1 MQLMRPLLSALAL
14 VAGLTATSRADDP
27 APTPA
32 VPADPYAPIPADPYA
47 PTPTPVPADDDVMKD
62 ILQQNA
68 AKANEAATSGD
79 EPVTGTVRAGA
90 YHDSDQTTVLR
101 VLGSVGHNYGNWVF
115 SGTVDV
121 DSVTSASVDVRSSPG
136 LSKVDTVTSASG
148 RSSSSGGEMIDTRYQ
163 LSAGAGWKDTS
174 GHALNLTGSAASE
187 NDYQSLSGGINGSYD
202 ILDRNATLLGG
213 FTLTDNWVSSVLD
226 SSIHRKMIAYGW
238 SAGIARVLSPDDA
251 IRVRYDGKD
260 DVGYNSSPY
269 RNVRFGDW
277 TANLGGQKITFMNTI
292 GSADGLIEKTPETRI
307 SHALVGEWVHSL
319 SPGIGLHPELRL
331 SHDSWGVSSL
341 SAGIDLRIAR
351 ASWRMQIGYR
361 YYLQSGADFFQDKYT
376 LDPAMYAYYTS
387 DKELGSQNGH
397 LGRLDLAHVLVD
409 ADGPNDTRVMFNIQ
423 LQAVH
428 YNYPG
433 FVLLPSRDSVFGL
446 VGLSLER

>member
-1 MQLMRPLLSALAL
+1 MQLNRLALALAL
-14 VAGLTATSRADDP
+14 VAGLAATSRADDP
-27 APTPA
+27 APSPPPA
-32 VPADPYAPIPADPYA
+32 PADPYGATPADPYAAPPAA
-47 PTPTPVPADDDVMKD
+47 GNDDVMKE
-62 ILQQNA
+62 ILEQNA
-68 AKANEAATSGD
+68 AKPNETQATTD
-79 EPVTGTVRAGA
+79 EPITGTVRAGA
-90 YHDSDQTTVLR
+90 YTDSDKTTVLR
-101 VLGSVGHNYGNWVF
+101 VMGAVGHNFGNWVF
-115 SGTVDV
+115 NASVDV

-148 RSSSSGGEMIDTRYQ
+148 RSSTTGGEMTDTRYQ
-163 LSAGAGWKDTS
+163 VTGGAGWKDTS

-187 NDYQSLSGGINGSYD
+187 NDYQSISGGLNGSYD

-226 SSIHRKMIAYGW
+226 STIHRKMVAVGW
-238 SAGIARVLSPDDA
+238 SGGVARVLSPDDA

-277 TANLGGQKITFMNTI
+277 TAQLGSQKITFMNTI
-292 GSADGLIEKTPETRI
+292 GSADGLLEKTPETRL

-341 SAGIDLRIAR
+341 SAGLDLRIAR
-351 ASWRMQIGYR
+351 ESWRLQVGYR

-376 LDPAMYAYYTS
+376 LDPAMYTYYTS

-397 LGRLDLAHVLVD
+397 LGRLDLAHVLI
-409 ADGPNDTRVMFNIQ
+409 GPNNPNDTRLMLNLQ

-433 FVLLPSRDSVFGL
+433 FVLLPTRDSVFGL
-446 VGLSLER
+446 VGISLER